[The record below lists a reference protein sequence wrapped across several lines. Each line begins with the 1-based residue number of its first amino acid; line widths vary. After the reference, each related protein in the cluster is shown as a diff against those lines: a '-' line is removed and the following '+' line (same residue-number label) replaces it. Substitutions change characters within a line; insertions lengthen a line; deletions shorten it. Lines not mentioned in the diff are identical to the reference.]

1 MTPRLDVLPPAQRA
15 FWDRHAG
22 GIPRHFVLYG
32 GTAIAL
38 RLGHRRSVDFDL
50 FGTPP
55 LHEAG
60 LRRALPVLQTSRLLQ
75 QDSET
80 LVVTLPIG
88 EGDVKLSFFG
98 GIGFGRV
105 GDPDRVPNGPAI
117 ASPLDLLATK
127 LKVIHQRVEARDYL
141 DIEALLRS
149 GLSLNEGISAARAL
163 YGDAI
168 NPLMTAK
175 AVAWFKEGGLEAEL
189 GQETR
194 HFLERASA
202 TLDPARAMRP
212 LALRSN
218 RLHGET

>member
-1 MTPRLDVLPPAQRA
+1 M
-15 FWDRHAG
+15 
-22 GIPRHFVLYG
+22 
-32 GTAIAL
+32 
-38 RLGHRRSVDFDL
+38 
-50 FGTPP
+50 
-55 LHEAG
+55 
-60 LRRALPVLQTSRLLQ
+60 
-75 QDSET
+75 
-80 LVVTLPIG
+80 TLPIG

>member
-1 MTPRLDVLPPAQRA
+1 M
-15 FWDRHAG
+15 
-22 GIPRHFVLYG
+22 IPGHFVLYG

-50 FGTPP
+50 FATPP
-55 LHEAG
+55 LDEAR
-60 LRRALPVLQTSRLLQ
+60 LRRALPVLQTSTLLQ
-75 QDSET
+75 QDPET
-80 LVVTLPIG
+80 LVVTLPLG

-98 GIGFGRV
+98 GVGFGRV
-105 GDPDRVPNGPAI
+105 GDPDLVSNGPAI

-127 LKVIHQRVEARDYL
+127 LKVIHQRIEARDYL

-149 GLSLNEGISAARAL
+149 GLSLNDGISAARAL

-175 AVAWFKEGGLEAEL
+175 AVAWFKEGGLEDEL

-194 HFLERASA
+194 RFLEGASA
-202 TLDPARAMRP
+202 TLDPASATRP
-212 LALRSN
+212 LPLRSKQLN
-218 RLHGET
+218 AAA